1 MNRLIVLGV
10 ALMLVAC
17 EEKAPAP
24 PAAAS
29 TAKATAAPTAAAA
42 PPAQAERAISAD
54 DKTAAG
60 VAAHSPDHKTL
71 FAAIKAGELLDVV
84 GSPGGAY
91 TVFAPTD
98 AAFDK
103 LPKGTVEGLLKP
115 EKKGDLRAILQHHVC
130 VPVKQVKDLH
140 DGETLSM
147 ADGTKVTIHVKD
159 GKVKVDDANVIATVQ
174 ASNGVVHVV
183 DSVVLP
189 GAK

>member
-1 MNRLIVLGV
+1 MLL
-10 ALMLVAC
+10 ALALTLVAC
-17 EEKAPAP
+17 EDKAPAP
-24 PAAAS
+24 S
-29 TAKATAAPTAAAA
+29 AA
-42 PPAQAERAISAD
+42 PPKSVAEKAARPRRPPRPRSPSARLPRTTRRPPASPRARRITRRSSPRSA
-54 DKTAAG
+54 
-60 VAAHSPDHKTL
+60 
-71 FAAIKAGELLDVV
+71 AGELLDVV

-103 LPKGTVEGLLKP
+103 LPKGTVEGLSKP

-130 VPVKQVKDLH
+130 VPVKQVSYLH

-183 DSVVLP
+183 DAVVLP